1 MKLKRNLGITLV
13 IVFYLTIHS
22 VSPVVAES
30 GTVTGISKE
39 LICQCGCTM
48 VLSNCSH
55 AECASRSAMTALI
68 GQKLDQG
75 ESRGQI
81 IQYFVAQY
89 GEQVLSSPPKRGFN
103 LTAWLLPFAAL
114 LFGGGV
120 IYVALREWL
129 RRGRESPVTARPG
142 AEESD
147 EEYRHRLEQELEE
160 FTERGFR

>member
-1 MKLKRNLGITLV
+1 MKLKKNLGIALG
-13 IVFYLTIHS
+13 IVFCLATLS
-22 VSPVVAES
+22 ALPVMAQS
-30 GTVTGISKE
+30 ATVTGISKE

-55 AECASRSAMTALI
+55 AECTSRDTMTTVI

-75 ESRGQI
+75 EPPAQI

-89 GEQVLSSPPKRGFN
+89 GEQVLASPPKRGFN

-120 IYVALREWL
+120 IYVALKGWL
-129 RRGRESPVTARPG
+129 RRGKSVQTIPR
-142 AEESD
+142 AEEPD
-147 EEYRHRLEQELEE
+147 EEYRHRLEKELEE